1 MLKFTAE
8 KSKMKITVKHQEKRK
23 FEEFMD
29 KHGLDVVVHE
39 RQYYTSKGNALKGYH
54 IERYCAATEPRCEIK
69 DGPILS
75 SCFGNGETPETAV
88 EDLKQKM
95 SQKLLVTN
103 AGNVDRK
110 EFRSPILE

>member
-1 MLKFTAE
+1 
-8 KSKMKITVKHQEKRK
+8 MKITINNLARRK

-29 KHGLDVVVHE
+29 EHELNVAVHE

-54 IERYCAATEPRCEIK
+54 IERYYAVADPHCEIK